1 MFREDAAG
9 GNIELMNGITLITP
23 TGDRPLAFALC
34 QRWMKNQTLQA
45 DQWIVVDDGKVPLL
59 KPTAR
64 MEYVRR
70 KPQSNDP
77 KFTLIKNLK
86 AAIPHIKGNKIIIIE
101 DDEYYAPNYVKTM
114 AAKLN
119 EHEIVGIGNS
129 KYYHLSTG
137 SNMMI
142 GNRWHASLAQTA
154 FRSSFL
160 AEFERHLNPSNDFL
174 DMRLWKGI
182 RGNGRG
188 FIFLDGNDYLYV
200 GIKGL
205 PGRQGIGTGHN
216 PNSRY
221 YRRFPRDI
229 SRRVLRK
236 WIPIADDFR
245 TYIDIINGKPM
256 KEKIGQLPMPAI
268 KTRNIT
274 GITVCCNTKN
284 LMKRAYESVR
294 RSHPDMPIIII
305 DGSDPENPCASY
317 VKSLSSK
324 ITTTVSLG
332 HNIGHGKGLC
342 MGIDQAKTKYA
353 LIFDSDIEM
362 LKSPVNRMLEMMEE
376 DTFGIG
382 YIEKTGFDGFEY
394 GSHAAHKNQSWMP
407 YLHPYFQLINIE
419 NYRKFHPYVHHGA
432 PCFLTM
438 RDIYNRGLS
447 NIIIKEF
454 PGLGHSS
461 GKGWNWEGRPRK
473 YIRHDTRG
481 TRDERLSRNL
491 GEIKG
496 PWEYK

>member
-1 MFREDAAG
+1 
-9 GNIELMNGITLITP
+9 MNRITLITP

-34 QRWMKNQTLQA
+34 QRWIKNQTLQA
-45 DQWIVVDDGKVPLL
+45 DQWIVVDDGKVPM
-59 KPTAR
+59 KPIVP
-64 MEYVRR
+64 MEYIRR
-70 KPQSNDP
+70 EPLPSDP

-86 AAIPHIKGNKIIIIE
+86 VAVPHIRGNKIIIIE

-119 EHEIVGIGNS
+119 QHEMVGIGDS
-129 KYYHLSTG
+129 KYYHLSSG
-137 SNMMI
+137 SNMII
-142 GNRWHASLAQTA
+142 GNKWHASLAQTA

-160 AEFERHLNPSNDFL
+160 PEFKKHLNPANDFL
-174 DMRLWKGI
+174 DMRLWKDL
-182 RGNGRG
+182 RGGGRG
-188 FIFLDGNDYLYV
+188 FIFFDKNKPLYV

-205 PGRQGIGTGHN
+205 PGRPGIGVGHD
-216 PNSRY
+216 PY
-221 YRRFPRDI
+221 VKFYRRFPQDV
-229 SRRVLRK
+229 SRRVLKK
-236 WIPIADDFR
+236 WIPIEDDFR
-245 TYIDIINGKPM
+245 TYMDIIKGKPI
-256 KEKIGQLPMPAI
+256 KEKIGLPSVPTI
-268 KTRNIT
+268 KTGNVT
-274 GITVCCNTKN
+274 GITVCCNTKD
-284 LMKRAYESVR
+284 LIKRAYESVR
-294 RSHPDMPIIII
+294 MSHPDMPIIII
-305 DGSDPENPCASY
+305 DGSDPGNSCALY
-317 VKSLSSK
+317 VKGLASK
-324 ITTTVSLG
+324 ITTVVSLG
-332 HNIGHGKGLC
+332 YNIGHGRGLC

-362 LKSPVNRMLEMMEE
+362 LKSPVSRMLEMMEE
-376 DTFGIG
+376 ETFGVG
-382 YIEKTGFDGFEY
+382 YIEKTGRDGFEY
-394 GSHAAHKNQSWMP
+394 GEHAAHKNQDWMP
-407 YLHPYFQLINIE
+407 YLHPYFQLINIR

-438 RDIYNRGLS
+438 RDIYDRGLS